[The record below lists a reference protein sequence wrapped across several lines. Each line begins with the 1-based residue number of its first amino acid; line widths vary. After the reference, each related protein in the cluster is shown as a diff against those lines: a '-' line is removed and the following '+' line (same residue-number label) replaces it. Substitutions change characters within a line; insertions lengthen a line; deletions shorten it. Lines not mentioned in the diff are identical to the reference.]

1 MSKQISKNKIEF
13 IAQAAA
19 DRGVVEFEKEF
30 SKNLAKYFDYSK
42 GYAESLAIKDSLYLM
57 LKSSISTALY
67 GIIEE
72 LDVSK

>member
-30 SKNLAKYFDYSK
+30 SKNLAKYFDYYK
-42 GYAESLAIKDSLYLM
+42 
-57 LKSSISTALY
+57 
-67 GIIEE
+67 
-72 LDVSK
+72 